1 MNRVLQGRGDGR
13 RRTLLKPM
21 NNAAVDGG
29 GCREKHVRC
38 DEKQHS
44 PRCSIEICR
53 VRLAA
58 PEPHGRC
65 VGGRDESR
73 KRVNKV
79 KRSQQGLRLAAE
91 VGCRQL
97 NQVFPRAVL

>member
-1 MNRVLQGRGDGR
+1 MAVAAEKSMSGAMKSS
-13 RRTLLKPM
+13 TLSQML
-21 NNAAVDGG
+21 D
-29 GCREKHVRC
+29 RELC
-38 DEKQHS
+38 G
-44 PRCSIEICR
+44 